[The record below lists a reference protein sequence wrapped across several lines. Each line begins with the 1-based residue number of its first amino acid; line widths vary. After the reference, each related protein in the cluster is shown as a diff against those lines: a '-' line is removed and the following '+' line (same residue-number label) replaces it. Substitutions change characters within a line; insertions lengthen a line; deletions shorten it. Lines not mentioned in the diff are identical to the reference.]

1 MARAASSAVFCLVLL
16 LCLCTAGRA
25 LAQKPDPMFYKE
37 IQLTHKPYTL
47 HSLSREMQRQS
58 GITFSYNAAKVSA
71 NTKIRLKNDKLTVE
85 QLLTLIRKKSGVNYK
100 IVSSNHIVYIEGPKK
115 KGLFARKK
123 EKKKPE
129 VVKNAVVKKPAQVP
143 ATQPV
148 AVQVPTVTSTADP
161 VRLVIIGDSSLAMA
175 YYFSGGGNSG
185 GAYTASGSPK
195 VPNTDAWADPYMN
208 LNAPANAKGYTDS
221 KTVTF
226 FKKNLLFSLGASVD
240 ELYYFNPTLRAG
252 FTFLYGTV
260 SYNLGST
267 TEWRYGLG
275 TSARISDKWNMHLSF
290 TTGRKINGD
299 YNLVTTDTF
308 SVPNP
313 DSLLPPQVVTTNTNN
328 PIRVQSR
335 LSRFSLILEYQITK
349 DVTLSGGA
357 TLNYLTTSYTNNDGQ
372 PVRFNNF
379 VNSTTTDPDKDFRI
393 IKPPYLLGNSYD
405 GNSSNNNKMWIGL
418 QLSLFYRIPFFGQ

>member
-1 MARAASSAVFCLVLL
+1 MARAANSVVFCLVLL
-16 LCLCTAGRA
+16 LCLGIAGRA
-25 LAQKPDPMFYKE
+25 FAQKPDPMFYKE

-71 NTKIRLKNDKLTVE
+71 NTKIRLRNDKLTVE
-85 QLLTLIRKKSGVNYK
+85 QLLTLIRKKSGINYK
-100 IVSSNHIVYIEGPKK
+100 IVSSSHIVYIEGPKK

-129 VVKNAVVKKPAQVP
+129 TVKNAVVKKPAQQVP
-143 ATQPV
+143 AKQPV
-148 AVQVPTVTSTADP
+148 VVRAPAAADTAGP
-161 VRLVIIGDSSLAMA
+161 LRLVIIGDSSLAMA
-175 YYFSGGGNSG
+175 YYFSGGSNSG
-185 GAYTASGSPK
+185 GAYTGSGTPK
-195 VPNTDAWADPYMN
+195 APDADTWADPYMD
-208 LNAPANAKGYTDS
+208 LNAPANAKGYTDN

-226 FKKNLLFSLGASVD
+226 FKKNLLFALGASVD
-240 ELYYFNPTLRAG
+240 ELYYFNPTVRAG
-252 FTFLYGTV
+252 FSFLYGTI

-299 YNLVTTDTF
+299 YNLITTDTTIL
-308 SVPNP
+308 PDP
-313 DSLLPPQVVTTNTNN
+313 DSLLPPQVITTNTNN

-357 TLNYLTTSYTNNDGQ
+357 TLNYLTTSYTNNGQ
-372 PVRFNNF
+372 PVRFNDF
-379 VNSTTTDPDKDFRI
+379 VNSTSTDPDKDFRI

-405 GNSSNNNKMWIGL
+405 GNSSSNNKMWIGL